1 MYSKDSGTEGT
12 LHVRSE
18 PQWQPERAVSHRERR
33 PGQAE
38 LELARQ
44 QLERQQ
50 PGASLRNSFRFQAP
64 PFSAGLGFVL
74 PSVRTSL
81 PAFSQLS
88 PRSPK
93 VHRTSLC
100 RVLSTPTQPLE
111 EYEACRASVLPYGDR
126 VLCLRAAGNSLP
138 PSPRLSR
145 LRGHQSVPRES
156 IASCSVCLGDT
167 RTIRYKPLSRI
178 LGLAESSGGGVRF
191 A

>member
-1 MYSKDSGTEGT
+1 MVRKASCTFVRNRNGNLNVPYLIENGDQVKLNWNWLDNNWNDNNPALRFATLFVSKPR
-12 LHVRSE
+12 V
-18 PQWQPERAVSHRERR
+18 
-33 PGQAE
+33 
-38 LELARQ
+38 
-44 QLERQQ
+44 
-50 PGASLRNSFRFQAP
+50 
-64 PFSAGLGFVL
+64 FSVGLGFVSL
-74 PSVRTSL
+74 FVHTSR

-88 PRSPK
+88 PLSPK

-111 EYEACRASVLPYGDR
+111 EYEACRVSVLPYGDR

-156 IASCSVCLGDT
+156 IASCSVCLDDT